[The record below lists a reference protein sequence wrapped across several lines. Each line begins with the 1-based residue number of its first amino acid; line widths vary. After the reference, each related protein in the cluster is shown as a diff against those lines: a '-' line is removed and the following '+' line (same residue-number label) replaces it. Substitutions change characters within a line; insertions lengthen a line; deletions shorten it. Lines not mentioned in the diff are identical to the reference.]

1 MEPLK
6 DPIGDRVVNSVPRP
20 PQYPMTLEHLLKGVK
35 RVPSW
40 TALRDHFYQEGL
52 ITKDVALFL
61 IFEAGKVLRKEPN
74 ILNLND
80 PITIVG
86 DIHGQYFDFLKIL
99 EIGGSPESTRYLFL
113 GDYVDRGIFSIE
125 VLLLLYAIKI
135 NYPDSVY
142 LLRGNHESRQMT
154 AFFNFRTEVLTKF
167 DLDVY
172 EAIMDSFDNLPLT
185 CIVNKKFIAVHGGL
199 SPYLNSLADIER
211 IDRFIEPPRQGIF
224 CDMLW
229 SDPVDTPTGTLI
241 EKYKYNSAR
250 SCSFYFGQQ
259 AANKFLKSN
268 GLSSVIRAHEAQ
280 LEGYKMHRWNG
291 QNKFPVVITLFSAP
305 NYCDCYNNK
314 GALLKLV
321 DNTLNIQQYIANP
334 HPYHLPNFLNIFSW
348 SIPFVIE
355 KTLELMTRIL
365 KPSRA
370 DSSKGELIEKMQEDL
385 KEARRVA
392 LKNKIK
398 TVSRLMKMFKTLRQE
413 QETII
418 DLKVLSSDNKIPR
431 GLLIEGKKAL
441 VTALEQF
448 ARIKDGDSANEGMP
462 SN

>member
-6 DPIGDRVVNSVPRP
+6 DPLGDRVVNSVPRP
-20 PQYPMTLEHLLKGVK
+20 PHHPLSLDSLLKTPK
-35 RVPSW
+35 KLPSW
-40 TALRDHFYQEGL
+40 SLLRDHFYQEGQV
-52 ITKDVALFL
+52 TKQVALHL
-61 IFEAGKVLRKEPN
+61 IQEAGKLLKKEPN
-74 ILNLND
+74 ILYLSD
-80 PITIVG
+80 PITIIG

-99 EIGGSPESTRYLFL
+99 EIGGNPENTRYLFL

-125 VLLLLYAIKI
+125 VLLLLYSIKI
-135 NYPDSVY
+135 VFPDSVFF
-142 LLRGNHESRQMT
+142 LRGNHESRQMT
-154 AFFNFRTEVLTKF
+154 TFFNFRSEVLNKF
-167 DLDVY
+167 DLEVY
-172 EAIMDSFDNLPLT
+172 EAIMDSFDNLPLA
-185 CIVNKKFIAVHGGL
+185 CIINKKFIAVHGGL
-199 SPYLNSLADIER
+199 SPDLSSLSDIEK
-211 IDRFIEPPRQGIF
+211 IDRFVEPPRSGIF

-229 SDPVDTPTGTLI
+229 SDPVDSPTGTLI
-241 EKYKYNSAR
+241 EKFKYNNAR

-259 AANKFLKSN
+259 AANKFLKAN

-321 DNTLNIQQYIANP
+321 DNTLNIQQYSANP
-334 HPYHLPNFLNIFSW
+334 HPYHLPNFLNVFTW

-355 KTLELMTRIL
+355 KTLELMTSIL
-365 KPSRA
+365 KPSRHEPA
-370 DSSKGELIEKMQEDL
+370 KGELVEKMQEEM
-385 KEARRVA
+385 KEARREA

-398 TVSRLMKMFKTLRQE
+398 TVSRMMKMFKTLRQE

-418 DLKVLSSDNKIPR
+418 NIKGLSSDNKIPR
-431 GLLIEGKKAL
+431 GLLIEGKEAL

-448 ARIKDGDSANEGMP
+448 AKVKETDSVNEGMP